1 VTLSGGTCGDG
12 IVQATGGETCDGG
25 SSGSSK
31 SFTPLIYADAA
42 SMQQFCLGQNYLNA
56 SSYVTSTNYYGSYS
70 RWDTGTNSWDN
81 NLPDFGARIPVV
93 MSVTCAT
100 PANGNNC
107 IPNSGSCNYCSSN
120 NCQTNTI
127 SCTITNVTV
136 TPDNCA
142 GNVCSQGNRLNISI
156 NYTGSCS
163 TANFAQ
169 VDLKSVDDKCIIEA
183 IGGNMS
189 GINGNIT
196 PTNGNAKFSY
206 TLPSI
211 PSTCAGTFIGTGT
224 VNSAALRVGSY
235 TGTPISNFYSQTNTP
250 TGNIILDN
258 CITPTRKNYVNYAKF
273 TESPVAINALNNSGT
288 YIGECVNNKY
298 TPINTTPQ
306 NSIIIPVISINTTP
320 QTKTY
325 NQPTHNTY
333 AICSGAG
340 TNNDIQF
347 CKENGYNTVSSE
359 STDPSSNTCTYYTG
373 TTWNN
378 ATAYTKY
385 YNTITCNNQ
394 TTILKNQQYNCG
406 DTDGICTTEYGK
418 QCTNDP
424 DCGTHTY
431 EKCGVTYNGTA
442 FVSSC
447 NSTDINGN
455 AIHRACINPTDCV
468 FKQVN
473 NTLSCIPNASD
484 INNTAGHEI
493 VCIGDK
499 NNAWCP
505 KGYTYDI
512 LSGQCIFVSN
522 PCESTCPQ
530 VLSSNTLITNYFN
543 NSNCFVFNNTKKN
556 NGLCNVFRLAFT

>member
-1 VTLSGGTCGDG
+1 
-12 IVQATGGETCDGG
+12 
-25 SSGSSK
+25 
-31 SFTPLIYADAA
+31 
-42 SMQQFCLGQNYLNA
+42 MQQFCLGQNYLNA

-70 RWDTGTNSWDN
+70 RWDTGTNSWDT

-431 EKCGVTYNGTA
+431 DRCVNILNSTGGLIGNTCDNATQILDSTTATNLIKNNTHTACTDTSACVYINQNKQATCLSQGDAGVDYAGRNITCTTDVQRSTNPYAICPSPNFRFVSGVCTATGFLYCDEGNIGNTKYNCVQPIKFNTTSQKWYVDNNCVFNKTVQKKYTTYCGVDTQWGNYII
-442 FVSSC
+442 SSD
-447 NSTDINGN
+447 THKIN
-455 AIHRACINPTDCV
+455 V
-468 FKQVN
+468 K
-473 NTLSCIPNASD
+473 
-484 INNTAGHEI
+484 
-493 VCIGDK
+493 
-499 NNAWCP
+499 
-505 KGYTYDI
+505 
-512 LSGQCIFVSN
+512 
-522 PCESTCPQ
+522 
-530 VLSSNTLITNYFN
+530 
-543 NSNCFVFNNTKKN
+543 
-556 NGLCNVFRLAFT
+556 